1 MANGTKKYDTKR
13 KSAQNLRYKAEN
25 RSQKNGAKRFARHQR
40 RMAEQAC
47 KRMAVPRG
55 TARAAR
61 REGMLPKEVREE
73 NARQAKLFQLNAE
86 RVLRNLCIS
95 E

>member
-13 KSAQNLRYKAEN
+13 KSAQNLRYKAEGRLEKN
-25 RSQKNGAKRFARHQR
+25 RAKRFARHQR
-40 RMAEQAC
+40 RLAEQAC

-61 REGMLPKEVREE
+61 REGLLPKEVREAQ
-73 NARQAKLFQLNAE
+73 ARQAQLLQLNAE
-86 RVLRNLCIS
+86 RVLAMHS
-95 E
+95 TVG